1 MMKIVLMMI
10 LISGNQCR
18 FVLPPEAVWGIIE
31 TYNNEKIKDVVSDST
46 YKESEVIETV
56 HPSER
61 GIEMVPVVTE
71 PEDVEE
77 SDTEYFYFH
86 PIFAILCINLL
97 FSIVIALLF
106 GFIALVIK
114 MIRNRIGKKLEEDPE
129 AGRRPLSDLPGPVLW
144 APLPA
149 PLHEITLTSL

>member
-1 MMKIVLMMI
+1 MMKIVIIMI

-46 YKESEVIETV
+46 YEESEVIETV

-77 SDTEYFYFH
+77 SDT
-86 PIFAILCINLL
+86 
-97 FSIVIALLF
+97 
-106 GFIALVIK
+106 
-114 MIRNRIGKKLEEDPE
+114 
-129 AGRRPLSDLPGPVLW
+129 
-144 APLPA
+144 
-149 PLHEITLTSL
+149 